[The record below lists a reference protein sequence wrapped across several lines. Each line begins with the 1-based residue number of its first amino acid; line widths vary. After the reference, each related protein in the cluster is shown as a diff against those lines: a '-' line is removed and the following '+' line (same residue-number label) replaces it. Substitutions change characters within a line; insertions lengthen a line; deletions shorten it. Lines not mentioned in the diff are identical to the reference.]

1 VAVPRRKKGY
11 LYPPPLKSDRYS
23 HLHRLKPAS
32 RPAKAGQTGY
42 FRAKR
47 RTKIRTEIERQPRP
61 NLAKASLQ
69 TG

>member
-11 LYPPPLKSDRYS
+11 LYPPLKSDHYS

-42 FRAKR
+42 FREKR
-47 RTKIRTEIERQPRP
+47 
-61 NLAKASLQ
+61 
-69 TG
+69 